1 MLIRSTIRKACEHLN
16 TLLIIETHLMRNLIA
31 ILILTVTLVGSG
43 FSQEMTLKG
52 NLVDT
57 TNNVPVQ
64 SAVIMVIRLS
74 DSVLLNYS
82 RPDKNGAFNMVM
94 PMDTVEV
101 IISNKGNDD
110 KSIFYFPSPKNLTL
124 DLPDLSLPHES
135 DELAE
140 IMIVAYKEPIY
151 FRGDT
156 LVYVADSFAVKQNAV
171 VEDLLKKLPGITVDG
186 EGKISSQGREVNK
199 ILVDGD
205 EFFGDDPTIATKNL
219 GADGVESVQVYEA
232 DDENAEAG
240 SDEKIQVMDLKLKE
254 GAKKGYFGRAS
265 GASDF
270 GLTNAL
276 SETGT
281 NDFKPFYEGEMLFNK
296 FSGKKKFSFFA
307 LGSNTPRSGF
317 NWAEANKFGLTNEYS
332 GNRYSGMGGGQ
343 VQLQGVPRTFKSGL
357 YFSDQISKK
366 IKMKF
371 DYTYNN
377 NDLTTTKD
385 ETSQYFLADTTYY
398 TDDQSTKLEEFESH
412 LVNLDFDIKVD
423 SLSTLRVRPRFKY
436 NKSKALGFSQTSF
449 RSADLDTT
457 SLTNINDENTQN
469 NYEAGVRTAFNKKFK
484 KKKRHLTVNYNFKLT
499 DYASDLTL
507 KTNSDYFL
515 TPSLNDSIDQ
525 RQTQALTTTSHQGQI
540 YYTEPLNEKFLLG
553 IDYLTNYS
561 DNKQNKITNNSIGG
575 EYIDFDDSLSN
586 DFSTQRFLNRGG
598 LKLTYKKSKVT
609 TTIGAQFRNIQINN
623 VAVNGASIKQSFND
637 VLPNASMMLKFSNSK
652 RIRVMYSTS
661 AMQPSITQLQPVP
674 DNSDPNRI
682 SIGNLNLEPNY
693 THRINGFFNTWKAL
707 TGFYAWSQFN
717 YSITNNDFSTS
728 TTFDS
733 LGRTISQAVNV
744 DGNQNGNFL
753 FSTGLP
759 IKKVVKIT
767 PTVNLNYNKFSSYI
781 NTSLNTTQ
789 TSTANGSLK
798 MEYTSKSDSLNFS
811 LGGSY
816 GYSSPKSTLSFG
828 NNQPFITQTI
838 FGTFEVELPF
848 KLSFETDATYTIN
861 AQRADGY
868 NLNFLIINA
877 ELSRRFLK
885 TENLVVSLVGNDI
898 LNQNIIANRTIQ
910 GNTITDNR
918 TSIISRYFLLKVML
932 KFNNRRAKE
941 EDPRG
946 HW

>member
-1 MLIRSTIRKACEHLN
+1 
-16 TLLIIETHLMRNLIA
+16 MRNLIA
-31 ILILTVTLVGSG
+31 LLILSVTLINSG
-43 FSQEMTLKG
+43 LSQEMTLKG

-64 SAVIMVIRLS
+64 GAVITVIRLS

-110 KSIFYFPSPKNLTL
+110 KSIFYFPSPNNLTL
-124 DLPDLSLPHES
+124 DLPNLSLPHES

-186 EGKISSQGREVNK
+186 DGKISSQGREVNK

-219 GADGVESVQVYEA
+219 GADGVESVQVYET

-265 GASDF
+265 AATDV
-270 GLTNAL
+270 GLSNL
-276 SETGT
+276 ISKTGT
-281 NDFKPFYEGEMLFNK
+281 DDFKPFYEGEMLFNK

-332 GNRYSGMGGGQ
+332 GNRYSGMGGGS
-343 VQLQGVPRTFKSGL
+343 VQPQGVPRTFKSGL
-357 YFSDQISKK
+357 YYSDKISKN

-377 NDLTTTKD
+377 NDLTTMAD
-385 ETSQYFLADTTYY
+385 QTSQYFLADTTYY
-398 TDDQSTKLEEFESH
+398 TDDQSTKLEQFESH
-412 LVNLDFDIKVD
+412 LVNFTFDIKVD
-423 SLSTLRVRPRFKY
+423 SLSTLKVRPRFKY
-436 NKSKALGFSQTSF
+436 NKSSALGFSQTTF
-449 RSADLDTT
+449 RTRDLDTT
-457 SLTNINDENTQN
+457 SLTNINDESSQD
-469 NYEAGVRTAFNKKFK
+469 NYEAGVKTSFNKKFK
-484 KKKRHLTVNYNFKLT
+484 KKKRSLVVNYNFKMT
-499 DYASDLTL
+499 NYASDLTL
-507 KTNSDYFL
+507 KTNSDYVFS
-515 TPSLNDSIDQ
+515 PSLNDSIDQ
-525 RQTQALTTTSHQGQI
+525 QQTQSLVTSSHQGQI

-553 IDYLTNYS
+553 FDYLTNYS
-561 DNKQNKITNNSIGG
+561 DNKQDKITNNSIGG

-598 LKLTYKKSKVT
+598 LKLTYKKGKVT
-609 TTIGAQFRNIQINN
+609 TTLGTQFRHIKINN
-623 VAVNGASIKQSFND
+623 VAVNGASINQSFND
-637 VLPNASMMLKFSNSK
+637 ILPNASLMLKFSNSK
-652 RIRVMYSTS
+652 RIRLNYRTS
-661 AMQPSITQLQPVP
+661 AIQPTISQLQPVP
-674 DNSDPNRI
+674 DNTDPNRI
-682 SIGNLNLEPNY
+682 SVGNLNLTPNY
-693 THRINGFFNTWKAL
+693 SHRINGSFNTWKAL
-707 TGFYAWSQFN
+707 TGFYAWSQIN
-717 YSITNNDFSTS
+717 YTITNNDFSTA

-733 LGRTISQAVNV
+733 LGRTVSQAINV

-759 IKKVVKIT
+759 IKKTIKFT
-767 PTVNLNYNKFSSYI
+767 PTINLNYNKFSSLI
-781 NTSLNTTQ
+781 NSSLNTTQ

-798 MEYTSKSDSLNFS
+798 FEYNSNSDSLNFS

-828 NNQPFITQTI
+828 TNRPFITQTI

-885 TENLVVSLVGNDI
+885 TENLILSVVGNDI
-898 LNQNIIANRTIQ
+898 LNQNIIASRTIQ

-918 TSIISRYFLLKVML
+918 TSIISRYFLLKMTL
-932 KFNNRRAKE
+932 KFNNRRTKE